1 MRYCPRCGITTS
13 AGFCPEDG
21 TPTVRQMGA
30 SRASVQ
36 VGDIIGGRYRILGEL
51 GRGGFGVVFDT
62 VHVTTGH
69 PVAVKILTHVTGSEG
84 QELARRFF
92 QEASTTSRLTHPNT
106 VRVFDFG
113 QTDSGELFLAM
124 ERLNGDT
131 LQNTLNRLR
140 DAGDTLT
147 EVQSVDVAVAV
158 LRSLGEAHA
167 MGLVH
172 RDMKP
177 ANILLHQMAGGEAIV
192 KVLDFGIVKTHDAT
206 MTQAGKALGTPTH
219 MSPEQAMGQDVDG
232 RCDLYSLGVVLYE
245 CLAGSLPFESENPL
259 AVVMKHVVEPPEPLA
274 VRAPGKVRPGLAHV
288 VEKALAKK
296 PDDRWQSAS
305 EMRTALEQAM
315 GTPMPTGMYRIPL
328 PQPRPTRQEPEPEP
342 TPVALARHDQ
352 LSAAHVPEPEP
363 TPRVLIVTKA
373 PYDEKALMGHTV
385 VQANAWVHPDPAY
398 FEIGGDTSP
407 EEEPEDRGGL
417 MPIAPRMEYRRDP
430 LPPIGRPADPE
441 LQSLLSGSGFA
452 PDLSNLPGFASFAG
466 MAAGGPGGLLGAL
479 QQMTQA
485 MPKAVQAPRRQIE
498 AMWLTASL
506 QHAIYADSSH
516 HLQLVELGP
525 LGQQPLCVLGLV
537 NGVEIGSHDALIQ
550 DVVASPDGRL
560 VASASLDGLVRLWD
574 VGAGRLVGE
583 LECDASPTCLAISND
598 AKLLVIGQSDGGVAL
613 HELPDLT
620 LRRVLRGHREAVTA
634 VACAGSKRLVV
645 TASEDGMVRTW
656 DPLGGG
662 ARLTARAHEGAVGAV
677 AVNASG
683 QMVASGGW
691 DGKVHVWYGRTGE
704 KAAEFSLHSD
714 VIAGLAIDKSGT
726 LLATASDD
734 RASLVV
740 QISTGGIRAERR
752 DCRTGLKLVKF
763 SEDGSE
769 AVAGA
774 WDGTFRRLTWPQS

>member
-1 MRYCPRCGITTS
+1 MS
-13 AGFCPEDG
+13 
-21 TPTVRQMGA
+21 A
-30 SRASVQ
+30 SREAVQ
-36 VGDIIGGRYRILGEL
+36 VGDVIGGRYRILGEL

-69 PVAVKILTHVTGSEG
+69 PVAVKILTHVMGSEG

-140 DAGDTLT
+140 DGGQTLT
-147 EVQSVDVAVAV
+147 ETQSVDIAVAV

-232 RCDLYSLGVVLYE
+232 RSDLYSLGVVLYE
-245 CLAGSLPFESENPL
+245 CLSGSLPFESENPL

-274 VRAPGKVRPGLAHV
+274 QRAPGKVRPALAQL

-305 EMRTALEQAM
+305 ELRAALEQAM

-328 PQPRPTRQEPEPEP
+328 LQPGPSHAEPAP
-342 TPVALARHDQ
+342 TPVATPRQEPLQPAIV
-352 LSAAHVPEPEP
+352 AEPEP
-363 TPRVLIVTKA
+363 TPRVLIAAKA
-373 PYDEKALMGHTV
+373 PYDEKALLGHTV
-385 VQANAWVHPDPAY
+385 VQATAWAQQEQAPDY
-398 FEIGGDTSP
+398 FEIGGEVSQAD
-407 EEEPEDRGGL
+407 EPEDRGAM
-417 MPIAPRMEYRRDP
+417 MPVAPRMEYRRDP
-430 LPPIGRPADPE
+430 LPPMGRPADPD
-441 LQSLLSGSGFA
+441 LHSLLAGSGFA
-452 PDLSNLPGFASFAG
+452 PDISGLPGFASFAG
-466 MAAGGPGGLLGAL
+466 LAASGPGGLLGAL

-485 MPKAVQAPRRQIE
+485 MPKAAQAPRRQIE
-498 AMWLTASL
+498 ALWLTANL
-506 QHAIYADSSH
+506 QHAVYADANHS
-516 HLQLVELGP
+516 LQLVELGA
-525 LGQQPLCVLGLV
+525 LGQQPLCVLDLV
-537 NGVEIGSHDALIQ
+537 NGLEIGSHDALIQ
-550 DVVASPDGRL
+550 DVVGSPDGRL

-574 VGAGRLVGE
+574 IGAGRLVGE
-583 LECDASPTCLAISND
+583 LECDASPTCLAIATD
-598 AKLLVIGQSDGGVAL
+598 AKLLVIGLSDGSVAL
-613 HELPDLT
+613 HELPDLS
-620 LRRVLRGHREAVTA
+620 LRRILRGHREAVTA

-656 DPLGGG
+656 DPVGGG
-662 ARLTARAHEGAVGAV
+662 ARLTARAHEGAVGSV

-691 DGKVHVWYGRTGE
+691 DGKVRVWYGRTGE
-704 KAAEFSLHSD
+704 KAGEFALHDD
-714 VIAGLAIDKSGT
+714 VVAGLAIDKSGS

-734 RASLVV
+734 RASRVV
-740 QISTGGIRAERR
+740 QISTGAIKADRR

-774 WDGTFRRLTWPQS
+774 WDGTFRRLTWPQN